1 MNIENGNRIINPY
14 VAIING
20 TSTGLAGCSRST
32 TCLSAGGCIRANEQ
46 LKVREDMNPL
56 SDANCRLYIPN

>member
-20 TSTGLAGCSRST
+20 KSTGLAGCSRSA
-32 TCLSAGGCIRANEQ
+32 TCPSAGGCIRANNQ
-46 LKVREDMNPL
+46 LKVRENMNSL
-56 SDANCRLYIPN
+56 SEKNCRFFIPN